1 MKEQTKTKKYN
12 KIPSQIEIETS
23 NQNNQLS
30 SPIKSSN
37 TQPNLFSS
45 NLETNPVINNN
56 KKTPSV
62 ILNNLKKNFVNYAN
76 IVYGIDESGNPMN
89 IRDYYKAQCENDDT
103 GNTVLVASIG
113 TFGEG
118 IDLCNIW
125 SIFLVNSAKSE
136 RLVRQIC
143 GRGLRQYPGKDKTL
157 LFDFVDDLR
166 FTMDG
171 RYEDNYMWKHYK
183 ERKKIY
189 KEQNFP
195 TYEQTISFS

>member
-89 IRDYYKAQCENDDT
+89 IRDYYKSINDSVCS
-103 GNTVLVASIG
+103 NTN
-113 TFGEG
+113 T
-118 IDLCNIW
+118 
-125 SIFLVNSAKSE
+125 SIFS
-136 RLVRQIC
+136 
-143 GRGLRQYPGKDKTL
+143 GLTMTNNKLKRPIAYITKDENGNNILTDLKGNVITNKNKEG
-157 LFDFVDDLR
+157 DFVSV
-166 FTMDG
+166 
-171 RYEDNYMWKHYK
+171 
-183 ERKKIY
+183 KIIEAHKWY
-189 KEQNFP
+189 LKGE
-195 TYEQTISFS
+195 II